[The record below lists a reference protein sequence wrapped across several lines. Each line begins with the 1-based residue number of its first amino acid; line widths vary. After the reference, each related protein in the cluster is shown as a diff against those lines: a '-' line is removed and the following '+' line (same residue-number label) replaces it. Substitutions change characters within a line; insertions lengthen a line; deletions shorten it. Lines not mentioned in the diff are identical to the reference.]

1 MCFDEINDEKSINHP
16 SKGIIKCILSLQ
28 VILPPKLTS
37 KPIVLPYAILEQNFT
52 KCLVGVHVVTP
63 VKCQWLKVQQFI
75 WIITGY
81 VISLVVNISEVL
93 INCLKT

>member
-16 SKGIIKCILSLQ
+16 SKGITKCILSLQ

-37 KPIVLPYAILEQNFT
+37 KPIPYAILEQNFA

-93 INCLKT
+93 NNCLKT